1 MAEKYKNIE
10 AQSWDDINIE
20 ELENALKKSQK
31 WTSPGIDKVTNYWL
45 HHMFSEIFERCEPDK
60 TPRWFAEGITYLLA
74 KTTETRS
81 AKNHRPVTCLSTTHK
96 NSCID
101 ANR

>member
-1 MAEKYKNIE
+1 MKNIPSENEIRNFWRNIWSNDKDFNAGAEWIDRVAEKYKNIE

-45 HHMFSEIFERCEPDK
+45 HHMFAMHE
-60 TPRWFAEGITYLLA
+60 LLA
-74 KTTETRS
+74 KS
-81 AKNHRPVTCLSTTHK
+81 FGDN
-96 NSCID
+96 
-101 ANR
+101 